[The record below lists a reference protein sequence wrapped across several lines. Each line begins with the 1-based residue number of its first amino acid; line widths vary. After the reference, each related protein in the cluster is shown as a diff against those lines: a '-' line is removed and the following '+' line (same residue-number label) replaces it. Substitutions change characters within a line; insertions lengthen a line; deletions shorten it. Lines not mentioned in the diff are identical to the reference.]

1 MTILLRLHG
10 IYQQDDRDKRKALM
24 KARLEKDYSF
34 MIRTK
39 NPGGGNITP
48 QQWLIMDDITNKWSN
63 PTLRI
68 TTRECFQFHGIGKKN
83 LKQLVKTGK
92 SRKIEISGVPPHYE
106 VFHKND
112 HHHFFVCEECLT
124 MSVLDGCIGNFN
136 KILPAGCRI
145 KSHEVV
151 IYGECKDCVN

>member
-1 MTILLRLHG
+1 MEELGRPVTPSELLKHASV
-10 IYQQDDRDKRKALM
+10 K
-24 KARLEKDYSF
+24 S
-34 MIRTK
+34 
-39 NPGGGNITP
+39 PGLGLATVY
-48 QQWLIMDDITNKWSN
+48 
-63 PTLRI
+63 RA
-68 TTRECFQFHGIGKKN
+68 
-83 LKQLVKTGK
+83 LKQLVKTAK

-136 KILPAGCRI
+136 KILPAGYRI

>member
-1 MTILLRLHG
+1 MPHKTQQRSSILEVMEELGRPLTPSE
-10 IYQQDDRDKRKALM
+10 I
-24 KARLEKDYSF
+24 LERASVKS
-34 MIRTK
+34 
-39 NPGGGNITP
+39 PGLGLATVY
-48 QQWLIMDDITNKWSN
+48 
-63 PTLRI
+63 RA
-68 TTRECFQFHGIGKKN
+68 

-136 KILPAGCRI
+136 KILPAGYRI

>member
-1 MTILLRLHG
+1 MPHKTQQRSSILEVMEELGRPVTPSELLKHASV
-10 IYQQDDRDKRKALM
+10 K
-24 KARLEKDYSF
+24 S
-34 MIRTK
+34 
-39 NPGGGNITP
+39 PGLGLATVY
-48 QQWLIMDDITNKWSN
+48 
-63 PTLRI
+63 RA
-68 TTRECFQFHGIGKKN
+68 

-106 VFHKND
+106 IFHKND